1 MVDGTIARKTHAVTE
16 FGSTLDSIADLVF
29 IIAACIKVLPVVQ
42 LPGWIWCWVFVIAA
56 MRFSK
61 GKLLLEHTV
70 WNKVTGFLLF
80 LLPFTLSFLDAK
92 YSACAICV
100 IATIATLHD
109 RYTKTPAR

>member
-1 MVDGTIARKTHAVTE
+1 MVDGTIARKLNSVTV
-16 FGSTLDSIADLVF
+16 FGSKLDSVADLVF

-70 WNKVTGFLLF
+70 WNKVTGFLLVTNTF
-80 LLPFTLSFLDAK
+80 CTGQSILVDGGESINYNFIWKD
-92 YSACAICV
+92 
-100 IATIATLHD
+100 
-109 RYTKTPAR
+109 

>member
-80 LLPFTLSFLDAK
+80 LFPLTLSFLDVK
-92 YSACAICV
+92 YSACMVCM
-100 IATIATLHD
+100 IATFSALHD
-109 RYTKTPAR
+109 SHTKTPAR